1 MQVSSA
7 PSSARPLQ
15 YCWVSKLSLILTRHH
30 GEHKWDQ
37 PSGENSDKPVSPL
50 FRERRVWWPAKL
62 PQARLGENRG
72 FWKPSSLHSQ
82 PRSEQQR
89 CREGPKGEAS
99 QWLCLRSVQNYRVSA
114 QRIVP
119 CAHPVPLQPPTSHPK
134 CPLNS
139 VSLLDE
145 PAGTRDFFC
154 FVVVVGGTGTLVQS
168 VLETSAITIIEDKTA
183 VDCSSS
189 TPFTSIRL
197 ASPAGNCIPDC
208 PAGIVSFKR
217 ANK

>member
-7 PSSARPLQ
+7 LSSAGPLQ

-62 PQARLGENRG
+62 PQACLGENRG
-72 FWKPSSLHSQ
+72 FRKPSSLHSQ
-82 PRSEQQR
+82 PRSEQQQ

-119 CAHPVPLQPPTSHPK
+119 CARPVPLHLPPPTP
-134 CPLNS
+134 S
-139 VSLLDE
+139 VLWTASPSWMNLL
-145 PAGTRDFFC
+145 GRGIFF
-154 FVVVVGGTGTLVQS
+154 FVVVGGTGTLVQS

-208 PAGIVSFKR
+208 LGEIVSFKR

>member
-119 CAHPVPLQPPTSHPK
+119 CADPVPLHLPPPTP
-134 CPLNS
+134 S
-139 VSLLDE
+139 VLWTASPSWMNL
-145 PAGTRDFFC
+145 PGRGIFF

-208 PAGIVSFKR
+208 LGGIVSFKR
-217 ANK
+217 ASK